1 MELEINNFGAI
12 LQYGLYLEQ
21 ESARFYAQAAQAAQN
36 AGLRHTLAELAEEA
50 QRRQKTLER
59 IRRENVTEMILTPI
73 HDFHSRDY
81 QPAFQVASGDETLRN
96 AAVAVEAVK
105 ARYYS
110 DARERTELAE
120 AGRALGRLARGSQE
134 AVEALTSLTLG

>member
-21 ESARFYAQAAQAAQN
+21 ESERFYAEAAQRAASGALREAL
-36 AGLRHTLAELAEEA
+36 AGLAEEA
-50 QRRQKTLER
+50 RRRQKALER

-81 QPAFQVASGDETLRN
+81 RPDFRITSGDEALRN

-105 ARYYS
+105 GRYYA
-110 DARERTELAE
+110 DAQGRTELAE
-120 AGRALGRLARGSQE
+120 AGRALARLARGSQE
-134 AVEALTSLTLG
+134 AADALTSLAVG

>member
-1 MELEINNFGAI
+1 MELEINTFGAI
-12 LQYGLYLEQ
+12 LQYGMYLEQ
-21 ESARFYAQAAQAAQN
+21 ESARFYAQAAQAAQS
-36 AGLRHTLAELAEEA
+36 AGLRQTLAELAEEA

-81 QPAFQVASGDETLRN
+81 QPEFQVSSGDEMVRN
-96 AAVAVEAVK
+96 AAAAVERVK

-134 AVEALTSLTLG
+134 AAEALTSLTLG